1 MERGKK
7 NKEGDF
13 FFFFG
18 DMNLLMSSWMLKA
31 AKV

>member
-7 NKEGDF
+7 NKEGD